1 MRDRHLDSSAKK
13 RFFVSLPV
21 PAAVR
26 TNMQQFQAE
35 LKHALPFREIRWARA
50 EQFHLTVRFFGSVDA
65 ERVNELTTALLS
77 ESRFFSPLRNW
88 TADAVE
94 LFRSEL
100 SSQGARH
107 SLVAAI
113 PLTAK

>member
-13 RFFVSLPV
+13 RLFVSLPV

-50 EQFHLTVRFFGSVDA
+50 EQFHLTVRFLGSVDA
-65 ERVNELTTALLS
+65 VQVDDMVVALLK
-77 ESRFFSPLRNW
+77 ECRFFSPLRNW
-88 TADAVE
+88 TATAVE

-100 SSQGARH
+100 SSRAARH